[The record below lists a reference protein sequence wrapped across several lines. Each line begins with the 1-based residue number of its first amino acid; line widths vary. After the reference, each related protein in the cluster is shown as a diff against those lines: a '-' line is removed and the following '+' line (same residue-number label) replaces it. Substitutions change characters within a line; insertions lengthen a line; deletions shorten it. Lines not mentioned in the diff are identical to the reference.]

1 LNALLSI
8 DNFFDLNQK
17 DIYGKTPLD
26 YALLQES
33 GKMVKI
39 LQSKLGES
47 IDEKDVIRGSYLK
60 ESDWPPKLYDFD

>member
-8 DNFFDLNQK
+8 DNYFDLNQK
-17 DIYGKTPLD
+17 DIHGKTPLD

-47 IDEKDVIRGSYLK
+47 IDEKDVIRSSYLK
-60 ESDWPPKLYDFD
+60 ASDWPPKLYDFD